1 MAAVQ
6 FKLVGD
12 KEVDKFFQRLPYHL
26 QDKVLRS
33 SYVIASQPYRKA
45 LKANTD
51 ARTGQL
57 KRSVGIRNVRKGKG
71 QFIKPIWV
79 GYIAK
84 RGGWYSHFVE
94 GGRKGFEAKNLSFK
108 NASGD
113 FVAPVS
119 VAPVAPKKTQ
129 ERTWSATK
137 NQVERDFS
145 KSLETAIFRFAK
157 RTIKKYA

>member
-1 MAAVQ
+1 MAKTQ
-6 FKLVGD
+6 FKIVGD
-12 KEVDKFFQRLPYHL
+12 KEVDKFFTRLPYHL

-33 SYVIASQPYRKA
+33 AYVLASQPYRKA

-51 ARTGQL
+51 SRTGQL
-57 KRSVGIRNVRKGKG
+57 KNSVGIRSVRKGKG

-94 GGRKGFEAKNLSFK
+94 GGRKGFEATNLTFK
-108 NASGD
+108 NSSGD
-113 FVAPVS
+113 FVSPIT

-129 ERTWSATK
+129 QRTWSQTK
-137 NQVERDFS
+137 SQVEMDFS
-145 KSLETAIFRFAK
+145 KTLSTAIYRFAK